1 MKTKELAMSVY
12 EDQLSLEETGIT
24 TELKGF
30 IKLNKAEIKSKA
42 NEVSNLVSNGYLDS
56 LDALIMA
63 KKIQEYGKSLESK
76 VRPIAESKTY
86 NSSYSKYSVEITE
99 RVNGASY
106 DFSNCGDKIYDE
118 LIAQLNDLK
127 SKISERESFLKTI
140 TTSLG
145 VFDPE
150 TGETYTINPPIKG
163 GKIGLSLTIK

>member
-1 MKTKELAMSVY
+1 MKNKELAMSVY
-12 EDQLSLEETGIT
+12 EDKLSLEETGLT
-24 TELKGF
+24 TELQRF
-30 IKLNKAEIKSKA
+30 IKLNKSDIRSKTDEI
-42 NEVSNLVSNGYLDS
+42 SNLVSDGYLDP

-76 VRPIAESKTY
+76 VRPVAESKSY
-86 NSSYSKYSVEITE
+86 NSSYSKYSVEISE

-106 DFSNCGDKIYDE
+106 DFSNCGDRVYDE
-118 LIAQLNDLK
+118 LILQLKDLK

-145 VFDPE
+145 IFDPE
-150 TGETYTINPPIKG
+150 TGETYTINPPIKA